1 MSVPAFPVGTGT
13 PFRLKLSTGVLMN
26 NIVKKINKLA
36 IFHYL
41 KVIKYLLRLGTT
53 SSDTS
58 SAVVTRVDKLVQ
70 SLTRGL

>member
-1 MSVPAFPVGTGT
+1 
-13 PFRLKLSTGVLMN
+13 MN

-36 IFHYL
+36 IFHDL
-41 KVIKYLLRLGTT
+41 MVIKYLLRLGTT

-58 SAVVTRVDKLVQ
+58 SAVVTQVDKLVQ

>member
-1 MSVPAFPVGTGT
+1 
-13 PFRLKLSTGVLMN
+13 MN

-41 KVIKYLLRLGTT
+41 MVIKYLLRLSTT
-53 SSDTS
+53 SSDRS

-70 SLTRGL
+70 SLTRGVIKVYV